1 MKLFEATFNGAPR
14 LLPTLLISACS
25 ILPTRVLAVEPDTK
39 GVEFFEKKIRPVLVQ
54 HCYQC
59 HSEEAQK
66 AKKLKGGLFLDSR
79 EGIRKGGVSGPAIIL
94 KHPKDS
100 LLLQALRHEDLRM
113 PPKEKL
119 PDVLIADFV
128 TWVEM
133 GAPDPRNGKAI
144 GKTGI
149 DVEAGKKFWSFQ
161 PPRKTQ
167 SPGVQDASWPKT
179 DVDRF
184 VRAKQEERGLKPVR
198 DSAPLTLF
206 RRLCFD
212 LVGLPP
218 TVEELA
224 AFERAA
230 GDNPR
235 AALEAAVDR
244 LLASPRFGE
253 RWGRHWL
260 DVARY
265 AESNGNANNVPF
277 LHAWRYRDWV
287 IDAFNQ
293 DKPYDQFIREQIV
306 GDLLPAAN
314 DQQGDAQ
321 RIATGFL
328 AMSSRPRAQ
337 NNPEFDMDLIASQIE
352 VCTTS
357 ILGLTVACARC
368 HDHKFDP
375 IPTREYYALA
385 GIFDNSKMLY
395 GFGFDGDKGNAFKQK
410 GGLFTLSDES
420 WAMGVREGKFFA
432 NCRICIRGEAQ
443 NLGDSV
449 PRGFLTVASVGPA
462 PTIPDKASG
471 RLELAQW
478 LTAQNPLT
486 ARVMV
491 NRIWNQLFG
500 EGLVA
505 TVDNFG
511 QLGERPTHPE
521 LLDYLAV
528 RFVEEGWSVKKMI
541 RSLVLSRTYQL
552 SSDHDAANA
561 EKDPDGRYLWRMN
574 LRRLDA
580 EALRDALLCASGL
593 IELEAPKKSLA
604 PPPTGKISNAR
615 VVIAP
620 VDSKHR
626 SVYLPILRNGVP
638 EILSIFDFGDPSL
651 IVGDRPVTTVPA
663 QALYLVNSPFMVEQ
677 SRALARRVLSEKGL
691 DDDALMERVFR
702 IALSRPPTS
711 VERQRG
717 ARFLADF
724 QTKLKDTEAAW
735 AGYCQVLLV
744 SAEFRYLE

>member
-1 MKLFEATFNGAPR
+1 MMHQR
-14 LLPTLLISACS
+14 LPILLIGACLLLSLRVSA
-25 ILPTRVLAVEPDTK
+25 AEPDTK
-39 GVEFFEKKIRPVLVQ
+39 GMELFEKKIRPALVQ

-59 HSEEAQK
+59 HSEEAQQ
-66 AKKLKGGLFLDSR
+66 AKKLKGGLLLDSR
-79 EGIRKGGVSGPAIIL
+79 EGMRKGGVSGPAIIL
-94 KHPKDS
+94 KQPKDS
-100 LLLQALRHEDLRM
+100 LLIQALRHEDLKM

-128 TWVEM
+128 RWVEM
-133 GAPDPRNGKAI
+133 GAPDPRNGKTI
-144 GKTGI
+144 VKSGI
-149 DVEAGKKFWSFQ
+149 DLEAGKKFWSFQ
-161 PPRKTQ
+161 PPRKT
-167 SPGVQDASWPKT
+167 SPPEVQDASWPKT

-184 VRAKQEERGLKPVR
+184 IRAQQEERGLKPVR
-198 DSAPLTLF
+198 DGAPLVVF

-224 AFERAA
+224 AFEQTASR
-230 GDNPR
+230 DPR
-235 AALEAAVDR
+235 AAIAAAVDR

-253 RWGRHWL
+253 RWARHWL
-260 DVARY
+260 DVTRY
-265 AESNGNANNVPF
+265 AESNGNADNIPF

-293 DKPYDQFIREQIV
+293 DKPYDQFIREQV
-306 GDLLPAAN
+306 AGDLLPAAN
-314 DQQGDAQ
+314 DQQADAQ

-328 AMSSRPRAQ
+328 ALASRPRAQ

-395 GFGFDGDKGNAFKQK
+395 GFGFDGGKGNTFKQK
-410 GGLFTLSDES
+410 GGFFTLSDES
-420 WAMGVREGKFFA
+420 PAMGVREGKYFA
-432 NCRICIRGEAQ
+432 DCRICIRGEAQ

-449 PRGFLTVASVGPA
+449 PRGFLTVVSVGPK

-478 LTAQNPLT
+478 LTGQNPLT

-511 QLGERPTHPE
+511 QLGERPSHPE

-528 RFVEEGWSVKKMI
+528 RFVEEGWSIKKMI

-552 SSDHDAANA
+552 ASDHDSANV
-561 EKDPDGRYLWRMN
+561 EKDPDSRYLWRRN

-580 EALRDALLCASGL
+580 EALRDALLSASGL
-593 IELEAPKKSLA
+593 IDLEPPKKSLA
-604 PPPTGKISNAR
+604 PPATGKINNQR

-651 IVGDRPVTTVPA
+651 VVGDRAVTTVPA

-677 SRALARRVLSEKGL
+677 SRALARRLLKEAGL
-691 DDDALMERVFR
+691 DDRARVERAYR
-702 IALSRPPTS
+702 IALARPPS
-711 VERQRG
+711 SAERERA
-717 ARFLADF
+717 ARFLTAF
-724 QTKLKDTEAAW
+724 TTNLQDTEAAW
-735 AGYCQVLLV
+735 ASYCQVLLV
-744 SAEFRYLE
+744 SAEFRYIE